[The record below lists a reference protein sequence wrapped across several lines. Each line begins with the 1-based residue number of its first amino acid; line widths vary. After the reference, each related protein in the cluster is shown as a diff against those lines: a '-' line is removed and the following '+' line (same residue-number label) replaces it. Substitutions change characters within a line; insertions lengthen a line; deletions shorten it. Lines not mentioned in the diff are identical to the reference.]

1 MATITRAAKATK
13 IRPMPSPRLKAAP
26 LFATKRKL
34 KIPGITETLSPV
46 TMRVF
51 FTNTFVT

>member
-1 MATITRAAKATK
+1 
-13 IRPMPSPRLKAAP
+13 MPSPRLKAAP